1 MTSTPVQTQRTEPVA
16 ALPARPAAPW
26 YRRLL
31 GRFLRATTFRRQL
44 SVAVAAGVM
53 LLALCSS
60 LVTSWQGSRQ
70 IREMLLAQGATVAE
84 GLAAHSALA
93 LLYASPD
100 NAADAV
106 EPTLAFRDVKAVEI
120 RDTAGRL
127 VYFKGGEPA
136 AVEPA
141 YRLAASAS
149 GQAQVEA
156 ETDDVWHFVA
166 PVWTKGKASPFEVTE
181 RPQQLLGYV
190 RVTQSKATLKRL
202 QADVFL
208 VNLAVSL
215 SLAVAFLVVVRWL
228 AVRLTR
234 PLAELSAAMERA
246 ERGEADV
253 RADVGG
259 PRDIGAMAHAFN
271 RMIAALS
278 EREEEL
284 ARHRDHLEELVRE
297 RTTELRDA
305 KERAEVANQAKS
317 EFLARMSHELRT
329 PLNAI
334 LGYAQLLKMGDGLS
348 ARQKSSLE
356 TIHSS
361 GEHLLTLIVDILDLS
376 RIEAGKAELY
386 TSTVDLR
393 PFLHGIADII
403 RIKADEKR
411 LGFTLDA
418 SPELPQAVQADEKRL
433 RQILLNLLG
442 NAVKFTDAGQVGLA
456 ATVTSSQDGRAVLRF
471 EVHDT
476 GVGISADQ
484 VEHIFQPFEQG
495 GDVHRRFGGTGL
507 GLAISRQLVRL
518 MGGDIH
524 VESRTGNGSVFW
536 FEVSLPVC
544 GDAVGGRTETPAP
557 RGYEGPRRRVLVVD
571 DVAGN
576 RAMLADLLAT
586 LGFEVHQAGDGQQA
600 LARLQ
605 EQPADLVMMD
615 IAMPVMDGLEA
626 TRRIRAEHAWQALPV
641 IAVSANAS
649 GGDRERCL
657 AAGADAFVSKPVDR
671 DRLLALLAEHL
682 KLRWVH

>member
-1 MTSTPVQTQRTEPVA
+1 M
-16 ALPARPAAPW
+16 LPQPAAPW
-26 YRRLL
+26 WRRMA
-31 GRFLRATTFRRQL
+31 GRVLRGTTFRRQL
-44 SVAVAAGVM
+44 SIAVAAGVM

-84 GLAAHSALA
+84 SLAANSALA

-106 EPTLAFRDVKAVEI
+106 ESTLAFRDVTAVEI
-120 RDTAGRL
+120 RDASGRL
-127 VYFKGGEPA
+127 IHAKGTSVT
-136 AVEPA
+136 AVPDRQPLVA
-141 YRLAASAS
+141 PLS
-149 GQAQVEA
+149 GQSQVEA

-166 PVWTKGKASPFEVTE
+166 PVWTKGAASPFEVND

-215 SLAVAFLVVVRWL
+215 SLAVAFLSVVRWL

-234 PLAELSAAMERA
+234 PLAQLSAAMERA

-284 ARHRDHLEELVRE
+284 ARHRDHLEELVRD
-297 RTTELRDA
+297 RTAELRDA

-348 ARQKSSLE
+348 ARQKASLE

-386 TSTVDLR
+386 PSAVELQ
-393 PFLHGIADII
+393 PFLRGIADII

-418 SPELPQAVQADEKRL
+418 AARLPQAVQADEKRL

-442 NAVKFTDAGQVGLA
+442 NAVKFTDAGHVGLSVRVVSQHDDGA
-456 ATVTSSQDGRAVLRF
+456 ATTLRF
-471 EVHDT
+471 EVRDT
-476 GVGISADQ
+476 GVGIAPEQ
-484 VEHIFQPFEQG
+484 VEHLFQPFEQG

-518 MGGDIH
+518 MGGDIR
-524 VESRTGNGSVFW
+524 VESSAGSGSLFW
-536 FEVSLPVC
+536 FEIDVPVSHSQ
-544 GDAVGGRTETPAP
+544 GTGRTETPAP
-557 RGYEGPRRRVLVVD
+557 RGYEGPRRHVLVVD

-576 RAMLADLLAT
+576 RAMLADLLVT
-586 LGFEVHQAGDGQQA
+586 LGFEVHEAADGQQA
-600 LARLQ
+600 LAWLQ
-605 EQPADLVMMD
+605 AQPADLVMMD

-626 TRRIRAEHAWQALPV
+626 TRRLRAQAAWRELPV

-657 AAGADAFVSKPVDR
+657 AAGASAFIAKPVNR
-671 DRLLALLAEHL
+671 DALLALLAEHMR
-682 KLRWVH
+682 LRWTYGASASPLPSPK